1 MNNYRKGE
9 RTMRKY
15 RNHKQEENGIT
26 VSIDVTKIVK
36 YCCTAS
42 VLIVGIIF
50 GSSVLK
56 KYVEKKDC

>member
-1 MNNYRKGE
+1 
-9 RTMRKY
+9 MRKY